1 MLLDFVISA
10 LLMESVSYAHKVI
23 DWTVLKTS
31 AQPAST
37 NKVANSAMKTLAQ
50 AANKVTP

>member
-1 MLLDFVISA
+1 MTVMVYASSVMLLDFAISA

-31 AQPAST
+31 A
-37 NKVANSAMKTLAQ
+37 
-50 AANKVTP
+50 